1 MPEINYQLQQ
11 QQKFLI
17 IGVAESGLPYYKEL
31 AETNLLRAAVG
42 NIGSGKDTGTAL
54 LNLVLDEYNR
64 QGFKDTIIKYVISKN
79 LRGQIPK

>member
-1 MPEINYQLQQ
+1 
-11 QQKFLI
+11 
-17 IGVAESGLPYYKEL
+17 VAESGLPYYKEL

-64 QGFKDTIIKYVISKN
+64 QGFKRYNHKICHIKKILEVKCPSN
-79 LRGQIPK
+79 NCL